1 MIFSGKFDIG
11 LRLSHE
17 KKKKNLA
24 THNDTNDLSEK
35 LRVIPDLRYLTLP
48 CIMQEYKEIIID
60 PPAQTGLRI
69 PSGC

>member
-1 MIFSGKFDIG
+1 MK
-11 LRLSHE
+11 